1 MPVVTLAIWL
11 SLAFCV
17 LASIASA
24 AWAGSRGWSLW
35 RGFSTTSGRL
45 TGAIDEVTT
54 AAAAAEQRATAVTAG
69 TERLLAATERLQRSL
84 AELAVLRDAASEPQ
98 ALVAKIRGLVPSK

>member
-1 MPVVTLAIWL
+1 MTLAIWL

-24 AWAGSRGWSLW
+24 AWAGSRGWQLW

-45 TGAIDEVTT
+45 TDELAKVTD
-54 AAAAAEQRATAVTAG
+54 AAEAAERRATAATAG
-69 TERLLAATERLQRSL
+69 TERLLAATERLRRSL
-84 AELAVLRDAASEPQ
+84 AELAVLRNAASEPQ
-98 ALVAKIRGLVPSK
+98 ALVAKLRALVPSK